1 MSYNQDFNHA
11 NPRYHPDMD
20 GFPDLKL
27 NVFEIISFFD
37 AFNRRSD
44 DPSSKDSVGIGKDS
58 RKLLAWEVCEVF
70 FGGAAAALRGLECD

>member
-11 NPRYHPDMD
+11 NPRCHPDMD
-20 GFPDLKL
+20 GFPNLKL